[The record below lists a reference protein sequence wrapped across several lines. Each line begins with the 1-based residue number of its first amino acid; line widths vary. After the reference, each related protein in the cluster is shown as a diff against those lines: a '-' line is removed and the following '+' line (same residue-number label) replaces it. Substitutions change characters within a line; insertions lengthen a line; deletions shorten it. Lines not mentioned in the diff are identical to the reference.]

1 MKEITI
7 AAWLHDVGKF
17 AQRAERNELYDK
29 QLEGQFCKPQNG
41 GWYSHQHVVYTAGF
55 LEKFKDV
62 IPDGINVYDVRR
74 MAASHHNPS
83 SYDEWLVAQGD
94 RLSSGADR
102 CKLLQDVDEGDNPVK
117 FYEKPMLHILSTLH
131 IEGRGKTSGAH
142 CSMRPLAEDAILSSS
157 NNKIGKDDYNRLWN
171 LFEADFL
178 KLKGLDY
185 NDFMQ
190 ALNSLLERYWW
201 CIPSA
206 TNSDADISL
215 YQHSKTTAAFAA
227 TLHAWHKENGMETET
242 ALKDESAKKFRF
254 LKGDISGI
262 QKYIF
267 DIKTSDDNAKLLRA
281 KSFQLSAL
289 SDILAQYIVGQFG
302 MPSANIITSAGG
314 NFMLLLP
321 NTQKAMEL
329 IPQLQLEI
337 ETYFLNEFAGKLAV
351 IISDGIEASAYDV
364 SQKNAQKLIND
375 IGYNADICK
384 QKKMQKALQKH
395 GAILDGFYAEL
406 QKNGEC
412 PKCGV
417 FPSVGTDTDGHALP
431 CKSCD
436 KLTEIG
442 AQLVRSAS
450 LVYKA
455 EQLGHFGDMVKV
467 SRKESVPHSASIN
480 TYVPGRPLA
489 YMPYTA
495 PRKDTQNNDLL
506 TFSDIAMLA
515 TGNKK
520 LAMFK
525 ADIDNLGLIFS
536 SSLSER
542 MSFSRYADMSH
553 MLHYFFSAFYTWF
566 LQNHTYTKLVYED
579 GKRQET
585 KVKYADT
592 IYTVFS
598 GGDDL
603 CILGAWDAV
612 MHFALDF
619 QKELVKLTNG
629 NPSLSISGG
638 IVLASP
644 SVPAYMIAAS
654 AEEEL
659 ENSKGRMESGKVVK
673 NAITVF
679 GTTVSW
685 EEYEQCMNDGILLQ
699 ECLSENKLPT
709 GVVYKM
715 IDFARRA
722 EAVQQGDVSELLDM
736 RNHLWKSNFRYV
748 LRNVKNDAKGE
759 IRNKLL
765 EFATSAEKMIKSRI
779 AVSYALYTQ
788 RKS

>member
-17 AQRAERNELYDK
+17 AQRAGRNELYDK
-29 QLEGQFCKPQNG
+29 QLEGQFCKPQKG

-62 IPDGINVYDVRR
+62 IPDDINVYDVRR
-74 MAASHHNPS
+74 IAAAHHNPS
-83 SYDEWLVAQGD
+83 AYDEWLVAQGD

-102 CKLLQDVDEGDNPVK
+102 CKLLTDVDEGDNPVK
-117 FYEKPMLHILSTLH
+117 FYERPMIHILSTLH
-131 IEGRGKTSGAH
+131 IEGRGNPTRAH
-142 CSMRPLAEDAILSSS
+142 CSMRPLDADAILSSS
-157 NNKIGKDDYNRLWN
+157 SDKIGRDNYDRLWN

-190 ALNSLLERYWW
+190 ALDSLLERYWW

-215 YQHSKTTAAFAA
+215 YQHSKTSAAFAA
-227 TLHAWHKENGMETET
+227 SLYGWHRENRTETEI

-267 DIKTSDDNAKLLRA
+267 DIKTSEDNAKLLRA

-289 SDILAQYIVGQFG
+289 SDILSQYIVGQFG
-302 MPSANIITSAGG
+302 MPTANIITSAGG

-321 NTQKAMEL
+321 NTQKTAEL
-329 IPQLQLEI
+329 LPQLQLEI
-337 ETYFLNEFAGKLAV
+337 ESYFLNEFAGKLAV

-364 SQKNAQKLIND
+364 GQKNAQKLIND

-384 QKKMQKALQKH
+384 QKKMQKALQRH
-395 GAILDGFYAEL
+395 GAVLDGFYSEL

-417 FPSVGTDTDGHALP
+417 FPSSGPDTDGHALP

-450 LVYKA
+450 LAYKS
-455 EQLGHFGDMVKV
+455 EQLNHFGDMVKV
-467 SRKESVPHSASIN
+467 SRKETVPHSASIN

-495 PRKDTQNNDLL
+495 PRRDSQSNELL

-525 ADIDNLGLIFS
+525 ADIDNLGLVFS
-536 SSLSER
+536 SSLCER

-585 KVKYADT
+585 KVRYADT

-638 IVLASP
+638 IVLATP

-659 ENSKGRMESGKVVK
+659 ERSKERMESGKVVK
-673 NAITVF
+673 NALTVF

-699 ECLSENKLPT
+699 ECLSENKIST

-748 LRNVKNDAKGE
+748 LRNVKKDENGE
-759 IRNKLL
+759 IRKKLL
-765 EFATSAEKMIKSRI
+765 QFGTSAEKMMKSRI